1 MRKRRKGGGGVVGP
15 TNWIGGTVF
24 LGVYLQVRTVVNS
37 KNTPFLLVRWHTTF
51 TITYLANKAQHEL
64 IMQ

>member
-1 MRKRRKGGGGVVGP
+1 MGP
-15 TNWIGGTVF
+15 TNWIGVTVF
-24 LGVYLQVRTVVNS
+24 LGVYLQVRTLVNS